1 VVEATD
7 KIKQHID
14 SEREILGRILEE
26 IEYRFKKATDVKG
39 YFDRNT
45 GWILGGAVAGGF
57 LLSLALRRSSRST
70 GDNWQ
75 RRTEE
80 RTSTMPSRSPR
91 LVIAPH
97 LNRLSETVDNIVAG
111 LVGVFSDNLR
121 SFVAEAVPGFQEQ
134 YDKQHG
140 DSPFRSAR

>member
-14 SEREILGRILEE
+14 NEREILGRNLEE
-26 IEYRFKKATDVKG
+26 IEYRFKDATDVKG

-45 GWILGGAVAGGF
+45 GWILGSAVAGGF
-57 LLSLALRRSSRST
+57 LLSFALGRPSRSSANR
-70 GDNWQ
+70 WQ
-75 RRTEE
+75 SRTEE
-80 RTSTMPSRSPR
+80 SAPTLPSRSPR
-91 LVIAPH
+91 PVSAH
-97 LNRLSETVDNIVAG
+97 LNRVSETVDNIVAG

-121 SFVAEAVPGFQEQ
+121 SFVAQAVPGFQEQ
-134 YDKQHG
+134 YDKQKS